1 MDTSRVIKN
10 LIKDKRVASITPSSL
25 SSVKK
30 VCERIDF
37 SKENVI
43 VEFGPGTGVF
53 TRYILTKMNSSSK
66 LISIEINR
74 NFYEHLKKTIT
85 DERVIFCN
93 MNAKNITFLLKK
105 YNIDHVD
112 YIISGIPFSILSKEV
127 KDEIVKKSYKSLKT
141 DGKFL
146 AYQWSNTV
154 KKYLEKYFTTVKS
167 AISGKNIP
175 PLIIYEATK

>member
-1 MDTSRVIKN
+1 MDTSRVLKN

-37 SKENVI
+37 SKESII

-53 TRYILTKMNSSSK
+53 TKYILKKMSASSK
-66 LISIEINR
+66 LISIEINK
-74 NFYEHLKKTIT
+74 NFCEHLKKTIT

-93 MNAKNITFLLKK
+93 TNAKNINAVIKK
-105 YNIDHVD
+105 YNLKHID

-127 KDEIVKKSYKSLKT
+127 KDEIVKKSYKSLRIG
-141 DGKFL
+141 GKFL
-146 AYQWSNTV
+146 AYQCSRAI
-154 KKYLEKYFTTVKS
+154 KKYLEKYFKTVSHK
-167 AISGKNIP
+167 ISGKNIP
-175 PLIIYEATK
+175 PLIIYEAIK